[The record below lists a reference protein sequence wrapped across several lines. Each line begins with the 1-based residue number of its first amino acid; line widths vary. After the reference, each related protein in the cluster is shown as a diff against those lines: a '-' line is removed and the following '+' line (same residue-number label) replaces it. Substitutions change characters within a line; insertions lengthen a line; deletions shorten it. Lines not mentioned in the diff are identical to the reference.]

1 VRVPGLYHL
10 NVLLKPAR
18 RRLRAAW
25 YGARGRREDAI
36 LQLARIVPGMFRH
49 DEIRL
54 LYRTARDAPPP
65 GDFAEIGSWKGRTTV
80 TQALGLRDGGIA
92 GARIYAIDH
101 HGGSDEL
108 QKKIAEEGSTLP
120 QFRRNLRRLRVDD
133 LVEEMVMD
141 SAEAAR
147 ILEVRGV
154 RLRMLFID
162 GAHDEQSVRRD
173 IRSFLRLI
181 NPGGI
186 IALHDCE
193 PGGEWPEV
201 WKAYQ
206 SELAPRV
213 EELARASSL
222 LVTRL
227 RR

>member
-10 NVLLKPAR
+10 NVLAKPLR

-25 YGARGRREDAI
+25 LTRIGRREDAVE
-36 LQLARIVPGMFRH
+36 QLSRTVPGMFRH

-54 LYRTARDAPPP
+54 LYKTARDAKGP
-65 GDFAEIGSWKGRTTV
+65 GDLAEIGSWRGRTAV
-80 TQALGLRDGGIA
+80 VQALGLVDSGA
-92 GARIYAIDH
+92 SDARIYAIDH
-101 HGGSDEL
+101 HQGSEEH
-108 QKKIAEEGSTLP
+108 QERVAREGSSLP
-120 QFRRNLRRLRVDD
+120 HFRRNVQRVGVADR
-133 LVEEMVMD
+133 VVEMVMD
-141 SAEAAR
+141 SAHAAAE
-147 ILEVRGV
+147 LERRGV

-162 GAHDEQSVRRD
+162 GAHDELSVRRD
-173 IRSFLRLI
+173 IKSFLPFV

-193 PGGEWPEV
+193 PDGEWPGV

-213 EELARASSL
+213 EEVARASSL